1 MHTHE
6 KQLYDMKEVNYHQND
21 FDTSYAKYI
30 YISSNGIASI
40 FKAEYIKFN
49 TIVVVTEML
58 TCFCFVNRHQIHVH
72 DVAKKTQG
80 Q

>member
-40 FKAEYIKFN
+40 FKALSSTLLLWLQK
-49 TIVVVTEML
+49 
-58 TCFCFVNRHQIHVH
+58 C
-72 DVAKKTQG
+72 
-80 Q
+80 